1 MESFMQSNLKELPI
15 LPTIEAVATQ
25 SRWVRFHPERLEIA
39 VMEWGDSLAGQTTWH
54 HPCHYFDGTEQ
65 TLRWIFVLDVLN
77 HCFWPDVGQPTW
89 TVTYGGEDHSG
100 YWGLAVSLKQA
111 LGRGFPITDPQY
123 LAELP
128 HADLREIFSG
138 AVEIPLFEARLANL
152 REAGQVLLSR
162 WRGDLIHLLEATRG
176 SAVQTV
182 QQVVASFPSFQ
193 DEAQYRGQTVFFWKR
208 AQLFVADVHAA
219 FSGKG
224 WGKFDDIAALT
235 AFADYK
241 LPQVLR
247 ELGILSYHPDLARRV
262 DLRQNLT
269 PGGEEEIEI
278 RAITLWAVEALKR
291 TFDLSGKRVTGAWV
305 DQWLWQLGQL
315 EPFRKKPYHRCRT
328 IYY

>member
-1 MESFMQSNLKELPI
+1 MPSRLKELPV
-15 LPTIEAVATQ
+15 LPSVEPAVAQ
-25 SRWVRFHPERLEIA
+25 SRWVKFHPERLETAIGK
-39 VMEWGDSLAGQTTWH
+39 WGDSRAGHHGWR
-54 HPCHYFDGTEQ
+54 HPCHYFDGTEE

-89 TVTYGGEDHSG
+89 TVTYSGEDYSG
-100 YWGLAVSLKQA
+100 YWGLAASLKRA
-111 LGRGFPITDPQY
+111 LERGFHITNPQY

-138 AVEIPLFEARLANL
+138 AGEIPLFEARLANL
-152 REAGQVLLSR
+152 REAGQVLLSC
-162 WRGDLIHLLEATRG
+162 WNGDLIHLLEATRG
-176 SAVQTV
+176 SAVRTA

-193 DEAQYRGQTVFFWKR
+193 DDAQYRGQKVFFWKR

-219 FSGKG
+219 FSGKE
-224 WGKFDDIAALT
+224 WGRFADINALT

-247 ELGILSYHPDLARRV
+247 ELGILSYHPDLAGRV
-262 DLRQNLT
+262 DLRQNLDA
-269 PGGEEEIEI
+269 GSEEEIEI
-278 RAITLWAVEALKR
+278 RAMTLWAVEALKKS
-291 TFDLSGKRVTGAWV
+291 FDRSGKKVTGTWV

-328 IYY
+328 IFY